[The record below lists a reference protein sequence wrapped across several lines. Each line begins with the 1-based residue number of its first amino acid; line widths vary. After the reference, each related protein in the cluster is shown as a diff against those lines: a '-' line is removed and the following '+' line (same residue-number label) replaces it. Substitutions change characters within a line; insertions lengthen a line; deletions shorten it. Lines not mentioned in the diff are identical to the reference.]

1 MSESSPQKQRYLVPA
16 LVQGLSILDL
26 FSKSTPKYTATEI
39 SQKLAL
45 PRATTYRLLGTL
57 EEMRYLQHT
66 EDGRYYQLGPALL
79 NRGFEY
85 LATLDVIDLAH
96 PILRKLRDDTSMSS
110 HMAVRDGNRVVY
122 VSRFPA
128 STTIQSSVQ
137 VGTQFPLHATIM
149 GRMLALDLT
158 QDELHKLFPEEPL
171 PTFTPSTPQTVADFM
186 TLLEADR
193 ARGYAISESFFEH
206 GVHAVAAPIRNASG
220 QVVAAINV
228 TDVDAF
234 IEQERLSGPVK
245 DRVLEAV
252 QEIERWL
259 PRDVGNQ
266 RFVKKREHSQSGTAS
281 WSRRSEDAA

>member
-1 MSESSPQKQRYLVPA
+1 MSEPSPRKKQRYLVPA

-26 FSKSTPKYTATEI
+26 FSKNTPKFTASEV
-39 SQKLAL
+39 SQTLGL

-66 EDGRYYQLGPALL
+66 EDGRHYQLGPALL

-85 LATLDVIDLAH
+85 LATLDVIDLSH
-96 PILRKLRDDTSMSS
+96 PILRKLRDDTAMSS
-110 HMAVRDGNRVVY
+110 HMAVRDGSRIVY

-137 VGTQFPLHATIM
+137 VGTQFPLHATVM

-158 QDELHKLFPEEPL
+158 EEELRKLFPEEPL
-171 PTFTPSTPQTVADFM
+171 PTFTPATPQTVKDFM
-186 TLLEADR
+186 KLLDEDR
-193 ARGYAISESFFEH
+193 KRGYAISESFFEH

-228 TDVDAF
+228 TDVDAY
-234 IEQERLSGPVK
+234 IEQDRLNGPVK

-259 PRDVGNQ
+259 PRDAGNQ
-266 RFVKKREHSQSGTAS
+266 RFVKKRGRPQSGGAKK
-281 WSRRSEDAA
+281 RSDDSE